1 MESCPKPILSVSTE
15 SDSIRRPAQLWV
27 LAPRC
32 PALRVV
38 TNITGNSNKIVKKA
52 SDNLEDFLSKEFDF
66 AVYCIMYID
75 HRGKRVKYPGVL
87 IRFIDENMR
96 ITNLVTHCLEKCE
109 L

>member
-66 AVYCIMYID
+66 AVYCILTIAE
-75 HRGKRVKYPGVL
+75 KESNIPGY
-87 IRFIDENMR
+87 
-96 ITNLVTHCLEKCE
+96 
-109 L
+109 